1 MVSEMLNI
9 YFSVLNG
16 EKMFISGAGAANIYL
31 IMARTGEKGAK
42 GISCF
47 IVEKGFEGI
56 SFGSSIEKLGWN
68 SQP

>member
-1 MVSEMLNI
+1 
-9 YFSVLNG
+9 
-16 EKMFISGAGAANIYL
+16 MFISGAGASNIYL